1 MYHTPAAAAGGPGDV
16 VTRAST
22 DVAYVPYTHYK
33 VANGGGA
40 PTPGGP
46 PHLNSPD
53 SGIGDPTVTTS
64 KIRASLKCSPAPIIA
79 CVPASCVDPDGVVVA
94 PPPPGPPPA
103 GGPPP
108 SFDHYPHTDLPINI
122 CAGGGN
128 GGGGTGSTGQSASKL
143 FFTLAFAAAQPLIEP
158 AGRRRRTRLT
168 CSSLYRF
175 RRQRLLPEDLGLRVA
190 GLRAAERGE
199 GQHTEA
205 LQPIRIQVGVD
216 PLAYP

>member
-1 MYHTPAAAAGGPGDV
+1 MTTNGPSPVTSAPPGPPPPPPPPPSSDPYASEFFAAEGGRPIYAGEPAEMYHTPAAAAGGPGDV

-143 FFTLAFAAAQPLIEP
+143 FFTLAFAAAQRRSNQLDEEEEP
-158 AGRRRRTRLT
+158 
-168 CSSLYRF
+168 
-175 RRQRLLPEDLGLRVA
+175 V
-190 GLRAAERGE
+190 
-199 GQHTEA
+199 
-205 LQPIRIQVGVD
+205 
-216 PLAYP
+216 